1 MRGKR
6 YTTARLFTVSGQLD
20 TVGHRG
26 RMMPPPRLL
35 IIAFHYPPSNT
46 SGTLRTLKFTKYLGG
61 CGWNSSVVTVP
72 ARCYQSI
79 DSSLSAQI
87 PSHVRVHAATCFDAK
102 AVFSIWGKYPAF
114 VATPDRF
121 VSWLPFGV
129 YRVLRAIRDEDIR
142 VLLSTSPVPTA
153 HLIALSAKLIS
164 GIPWIADFRDPW
176 GPESDTR
183 ARLPCCSAVAGEPG
197 RGPSRL
203 YCRNDAGIGR

>member
-1 MRGKR
+1 
-6 YTTARLFTVSGQLD
+6 
-20 TVGHRG
+20 
-26 RMMPPPRLL
+26 MPPPRLL

-176 GPESDTR
+176 GPDQTLGPVCRAAQRWLESRVVGQAD
-183 ARLPCCSAVAGEPG
+183 CIVATTPELAD
-197 RGPSRL
+197 SISSTHTE
-203 YCRNDAGIGR
+203 AGHK